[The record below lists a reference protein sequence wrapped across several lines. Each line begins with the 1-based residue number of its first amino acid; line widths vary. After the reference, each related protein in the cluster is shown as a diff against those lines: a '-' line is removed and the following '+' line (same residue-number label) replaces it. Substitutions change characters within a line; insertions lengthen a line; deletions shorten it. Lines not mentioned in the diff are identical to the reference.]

1 MNNFNDIR
9 PDFRAKRTP
18 VGGEDGGNSRRKPP
32 WLKVRLPNTAA
43 FQRVRHTL
51 SRCGLHSICQE
62 ARCPNITECF
72 QDGTAT
78 FLILGKV
85 CTRNCLYCHV
95 AHGVPA
101 GVDPEE
107 PRRLV
112 AAARELRLKY
122 VVVTSVTRDDLPD
135 GGASHFAATIAALH
149 RHLPAVKVEVLI
161 PDFQGD
167 FRPSRRSSPP
177 GRVINHNVE
186 VARPFST
193 FASPGKL
200 PDLSRDSE
208 PHRQGRII
216 RLQIGLHGRLRGE
229 HGRHSAITGRSGRRG
244 LPVRD
249 DRSVSATYGQT
260 LAGPEILS
268 PRRVRRPAGGC
279 PFYGLRPCR
288 GGSPGP
294 QFLPCRGGS
303 GMTSAS
309 GRRPALRPGQTAAT

>member
-72 QDGTAT
+72 QEGTAT

-95 AHGVPA
+95 SHGVPA

-112 AAARELRLKY
+112 AAARELCLKY
-122 VVVTSVTRDDLPD
+122 VVVTSVTRD
-135 GGASHFAATIAALH
+135 ALR

-167 FRPSRRSSPP
+167 FQALAQVIAARPE
-177 GRVINHNVE
+177 VINHNVE
-186 VARPFST
+186 VAPALFPHLRPQGNYRTSLEILNRIGREGSSVSKSGFMVGCGESMDDIRQ
-193 FASPGKL
+193 L
-200 PDLSRDSE
+200 LDDLAAV
-208 PHRQGRII
+208 GC
-216 RLQIGLHGRLRGE
+216 
-229 HGRHSAITGRSGRRG
+229 
-244 LPVRD
+244 
-249 DRSVSATYGQT
+249 RSVTIGQYLQPT
-260 LAGPEILS
+260 AKHWPVQRYYRPEEFAALREAALSMGFAHVEAGPL
-268 PRRVRRPAGGC
+268 VRSSYHAGAGA
-279 PFYGLRPCR
+279 G
-288 GGSPGP
+288 
-294 QFLPCRGGS
+294 
-303 GMTSAS
+303 
-309 GRRPALRPGQTAAT
+309 

>member
-1 MNNFNDIR
+1 MNNINDIR
-9 PDFRAKRTP
+9 PVFRAKETP
-18 VGGEDGGNSRRKPP
+18 GSREDGGGYRRKPP
-32 WLKVRLPNTAA
+32 WLKVRLPDQAA
-43 FQRVRHTL
+43 FQRVRSTL

-167 FRPSRRSSPP
+167 FQALTQVIAARPE
-177 GRVINHNVE
+177 VINHNVE
-186 VARPFST
+186 VAPALFPHLRPQGNYRTSLAILNRIGREGSSVSKSGFMVGCGESMDDIWR
-193 FASPGKL
+193 L
-200 PDLSRDSE
+200 LDDLAAV
-208 PHRQGRII
+208 GC
-216 RLQIGLHGRLRGE
+216 
-229 HGRHSAITGRSGRRG
+229 
-244 LPVRD
+244 
-249 DRSVSATYGQT
+249 RSVTIGQYLQPT
-260 LAGPEILS
+260 VKHWPVHRYYRPEEFAALREAALSLGFAHVEAGPL
-268 PRRVRRPAGGC
+268 VRSSYHAGAG
-279 PFYGLRPCR
+279 
-288 GGSPGP
+288 
-294 QFLPCRGGS
+294 
-303 GMTSAS
+303 
-309 GRRPALRPGQTAAT
+309 TA